1 MRAMGRI
8 ALIAAFFVVAGVALL
23 GCGGGDK
30 DDVAGATTTQD
41 QTTLQGGTTA
51 PDQTTLATAST
62 TADAAQAE
70 EPAETEVA
78 GMPAEFPTDIPVHP
92 GKVTAYEHTKV
103 TDTTTVHQLTV
114 KTASSFDEVIE
125 WYKTKLPAG
134 WSVGFIEVD
143 DGEAKIALNGGDYAP
158 ASPDGRG
165 GGVIIGILEGDTIEI
180 VTTAT
185 VMAP

>member
-1 MRAMGRI
+1 MRTMGRI
-8 ALIAAFFVVAGVALL
+8 ALIAAFFVMASIALL
-23 GCGGGDK
+23 GCGGGDDK
-30 DDVAGATTTQD
+30 DDVAGATTT
-41 QTTLQGGTTA
+41 
-51 PDQTTLATAST
+51 PR
-62 TADAAQAE
+62 AARPRLTRPPWRPRRPPPT
-70 EPAETEVA
+70 PARRRA
-78 GMPAEFPTDIPVHP
+78 GRDRGHRHAGRVPVGHP
-92 GKVTAYEHTKV
+92 GAPGHGDGVREDEV

-114 KTASSFDEVIE
+114 RTASSFDEVVE

-165 GGVIIGILEGDTIEI
+165 GGVIIGVFEGDTTEI